1 MFPTYQWE
9 TSNFLLG
16 GDFSYPATMMTLKEI
31 VELRLRELGLG
42 PVEAA
47 TASGI
52 ERTYIR
58 DIVEGKKKSVRN
70 DKLPGLAR
78 ALRLDPAA
86 LSRLEILRTDDSG
99 ALHDTKTSVMAVKVI
114 GKIAAHWWSNV
125 EDMDFSYDDQE
136 EIPSVGGYPIEW
148 QFGLIVDG
156 NCLNKVAQHGERLVC
171 LDIIK
176 SGADIL
182 PNDLAIVQLTRHNGQ
197 EVMRTAKR
205 VRKTAEG
212 YELWPESTD
221 PNHQE
226 PLILNGEENAEI
238 QIIGK
243 VLWIMKRP

>member
-1 MFPTYQWE
+1 M
-9 TSNFLLG
+9 L
-16 GDFSYPATMMTLKEI
+16 TLKEI
-31 VELRLRELGLG
+31 VELRLGELGLG

-47 TASGI
+47 TAAGI

-58 DIVEGKKKSVRN
+58 DIIEGKKKSVRN

-78 ALRLDPAA
+78 ALRLDAA
-86 LSRLEILRTDDSG
+86 SLSRLEILRTDDMNG
-99 ALHDTKTSVMAVKVI
+99 LRETKSLVTAVKVI
-114 GKIAAHWWSNV
+114 GKVAAHWWSSV

-136 EIPSVGGYPIEW
+136 EIPSVGGYPIDW

-156 NCLNKVAQHGERLVC
+156 NCLNKVAQHGDRLVC
-171 LDIIK
+171 LDIVK

-182 PNDLAIVQLTRHNGQ
+182 PNDLAIVQLTQHNGQ

-205 VRKTAEG
+205 VRKTAAG

-221 PNHQE
+221 PSHQE
-226 PLILNGEENAEI
+226 PLILNGDENAEI

-243 VLWIMKRP
+243 VLWIMKKP